1 MEIFHASQQA
11 AAVEILFYQPSTAAE
26 MHWLLLRPAAAP
38 VRFCHS

>member
-1 MEIFHASQQA
+1 MEIFYASQQA
-11 AAVEILFYQPSTAAE
+11 AAAEILYFQPSTAAV